1 MTDAES
7 RYDVRL
13 TGPALRVLG
22 RLPEKLADAV
32 LELCDGPLSE
42 NPLRVTKPL
51 SGQLVEYRSAY
62 VGIAYRVLVRVDH
75 ENSIVYVIRV
85 AHRADAYRPL

>member
-1 MTDAES
+1 MTDG
-7 RYDVRL
+7 RYEVQL
-13 TGPALRVLG
+13 TGPALRALA

-32 LELCDGPLSE
+32 LALCDGALAE

-51 SGQLVEYRSAY
+51 SGQLSAYRSAY
-62 VGIAYRVLVRVDH
+62 VGIAYRVLVRIDREERV
-75 ENSIVYVIRV
+75 VYVVRV